1 MKRPLAW
8 PALLFITGIILCE
21 VFSWPFRVFMFP
33 GFLLVLGAMA
43 FPARREWLLG
53 ASIVAAGGATL
64 ALEVEITA
72 PNDLRRLIGPEPKIV
87 TVRGRLL
94 ETPYERFYEERAR
107 FLTKLHCATLRI
119 GNDAWLP
126 AHGTIGVVTSGTTPK
141 NLWQGQTVEITGV
154 IAQPEGALT
163 PGLFDY
169 KAFLQRLDIYY
180 VLRASSP
187 GEWNVLGSLAPPL
200 SERFNAWGKR
210 TLAYGLPSEDEAL
223 RLLWAMTLGWK
234 TALSGDVSEPF
245 MRSGTL
251 HVFAISGLHI
261 ALIAAIIAGVL
272 RGVRVPRRYCAL
284 MVVPVIWFYTA
295 ATGWQASAVRST
307 VMATVFFGSW
317 VLVRPPDLFNSLA
330 AAALIILLFDPQQL
344 FQAGFQLS
352 FAVVFFLALC
362 GSFFR
367 PYQARIAAG
376 DPLIPWEV
384 RPWWERGAIRM
395 ATYMTGMA
403 MTAVAAWLGSIPL
416 IAYYFHLFTPV
427 SLIANLVVV
436 PVSGAALASNI
447 ASLFFGGW
455 FPFMADIF
463 NNSAWVWMKIML
475 WFSEWTARW
484 PGAAISVRTPGPF
497 AIALYYFVLVAI
509 GARLFS
515 AIHLRPWLYTAIAV
529 LGIGAG
535 VQTWSEHAKSVLTV
549 LPLGGGH
556 AIFVDAPGSAR
567 DLLIDCGDQ
576 KSARITVKPFLQ
588 SRGVNQLA
596 NMVLTHGDIDH
607 VGGFEA
613 VMEYFEPA
621 RILIPAVTFRSF
633 TYRKLLETARV
644 TPVAPN
650 DTVSDWQ
657 VLFPH
662 PDDRFPQADDKSLVL
677 RGDMGSTRV
686 LLLPDLGRLGQNTLL
701 DRNIDLRSDIVI
713 ASIPRAAEPVCD
725 ALLDRIE
732 PRLIIIVDATNPPE
746 ARAREPLRERL
757 ARRDVPVLYT
767 TETGAI
773 AVRFSRSRARVIPTR
788 PGVKPLTVGPS
799 HPMAARR

>member
-8 PALLFITGIILCE
+8 PSLLFITGIVLCE
-21 VFSWPFRVFMFP
+21 VFSWPFKLFMLF
-33 GFLLVLGAMA
+33 GFLLVLAAMT
-43 FPARREWLLG
+43 FPSRRELLLG

-64 ALEVEITA
+64 ALETEVMA
-72 PNDLRRLIGPEPKIV
+72 PNDLRQMIGPEPKIV
-87 TVRGRLL
+87 TIRGRLL

-107 FLTKLHCATLRI
+107 FLTKLHCTALRT
-119 GNDAWLP
+119 GNEAWLP
-126 AHGTIGVVTSGTTPK
+126 VHGTIGVVTSGTTPK
-141 NLWQGQTVEITGV
+141 NLWQDQTVEITGV
-154 IAQPEGALT
+154 IAPPEGPST

-169 KAFLQRLDIYY
+169 RAFLRRLDIYY

-187 GEWNVLGSLAPPL
+187 GEWNVLGSLTPPL
-200 SERFNAWGKR
+200 AERFNSWAKR

-284 MVVPVIWFYTA
+284 IVIPVIWFYTA

-384 RPWWERGAIRM
+384 RPWWERGAIRI
-395 ATYMTGMA
+395 ATYVTGMV
-403 MTAVAAWLGSIPL
+403 MTAVAAWVGSIPL

-463 NNSAWVWMKIML
+463 NNSAWGWMKIML

-484 PGAAISVRTPGPF
+484 PGAAISVTAPGPF
-497 AIALYYFVLVAI
+497 AIALYYLVLVAI

-515 AIHLRPWLYTAIAV
+515 AVHLRPWLCTGIAL
-529 LGIGAG
+529 LGIGAA
-535 VQTWSEHAKSVLTV
+535 VQAWSEHARSTLTV

-556 AIFVDAPGSAR
+556 AIFFDAPGAAR
-567 DLLIDCGDQ
+567 DVLIDCGDQ

-596 NMVLTHGDIDH
+596 NVVLTHGDADH

-613 VMEYFEPA
+613 IMEYFEPA
-621 RILIPAVTFRSF
+621 RIIIPAVTFRSF
-633 TYRKLLETARV
+633 SYRKLLETMKVTSV
-644 TPVAPN
+644 TPD
-650 DTVSDWQ
+650 DTVSGWQ
-657 VLFPH
+657 VLFPQ
-662 PDDRFPQADDKSLVL
+662 PGDKFPQADDKSLVL
-677 RGDMGSTRV
+677 RGRLGGAGV
-686 LLLPDLGRLGQNTLL
+686 LLLPDLGRLGQSTLL
-701 DRNIDLRSDIVI
+701 DRSIDLRSEIVI

-732 PRLIIIVDATNPPE
+732 PRLIIIVDATHPPE

-773 AVRFSRSRARVIPTR
+773 TLQFGKSSARVIPTR
-788 PGVKPLTVGPS
+788 SAVQPLTVRPAHS
-799 HPMAARR
+799 DPNRP